1 MFLEASI
8 FQTGNWFVFLIQEE
22 GFTVTEKAANQ
33 PNPVVKYFREVR
45 GELRKVT
52 WPTPAESRRLTT
64 IVVAVSLA
72 FAIFLWLWDTIFSR
86 IVQLLIEQ
94 IV

>member
-1 MFLEASI
+1 M
-8 FQTGNWFVFLIQEE
+8 
-22 GFTVTEKAANQ
+22 TEKAANQ

-52 WPTPAESRRLTT
+52 WPTRTESRRLTA

-72 FAIFLWLWDTIFSR
+72 FAVFLWLWDTIFSR
-86 IVQLLIEQ
+86 MVQLLIEQ
-94 IV
+94 MM

>member
-1 MFLEASI
+1 MGF
-8 FQTGNWFVFLIQEE
+8 FNREE

-52 WPTPAESRRLTT
+52 WPTRTESRRLTA

-72 FAIFLWLWDTIFSR
+72 FAVFLWLWDTIFSR

-94 IV
+94 MI

>member
-1 MFLEASI
+1 MRY
-8 FQTGNWFVFLIQEE
+8 E
-22 GFTVTEKAANQ
+22 GLTVTEKAANQ

-52 WPTPAESRRLTT
+52 WPTPAESRRLTA

-72 FAIFLWLWDTIFSR
+72 FAVFLWLWDTVFSR
-86 IVQLLIEQ
+86 IVQALIDWV
-94 IV
+94 I